1 MKPRAAALTVLVILA
16 LVLALTAPTPVP
28 AQRPLDGTTVRVA
41 TWGGSWRD
49 AIHQLV
55 GTKLEAQ
62 GAKMEYVLANPSENF
77 AKLVAARGR
86 EAPFDVMEVT
96 PEILTTMTREGF
108 VQKLDLTKIPA
119 AKSLPKFAVGDQ
131 WVITTI
137 AEEGIAYNEK
147 KFQELGLPKPQRY
160 SDLAHPKLEGHVAF
174 PDVTVTMH
182 WSAVVALARENGGS
196 ETAMDKALD
205 VVKKIKP
212 LYYYPSST
220 DLVTKINLG
229 DVWAAPFHAGWVIRV
244 KRTGFPLA
252 HVNVTL
258 GGKTGY
264 LNPIYMLVPR
274 GAKNVP
280 GAEAFMEVFLS
291 PEVQFEFAKKV
302 GVVPVHR
309 GARDR
314 LAKDPEAAIL
324 MLTDEQLNQANMVDW
339 SKVNADEW
347 RDKWNRFVGR

>member
-1 MKPRAAALTVLVILA
+1 MMSRRVLTLL
-16 LVLALTAPTPVP
+16 LVLAALLTLARPLT
-28 AQRPLDGTTVRVA
+28 AQRPLDGTTIRVA

-49 AIHQLV
+49 ALHQLI
-55 GTKLEAQ
+55 GARLEAQ

-108 VQKLDLTKIPA
+108 VQKLDLGKIPA
-119 AKSLPKFAVGDQ
+119 AKALPKFAVGEQ
-131 WVITTI
+131 WIMTSI

-160 SDLAHPKLEGHVAF
+160 SDLANPKLEGHVAF

-196 ETAMDKALD
+196 ETAMDKALEQ
-205 VVKKIKP
+205 VKKIKP

-220 DLVTKINLG
+220 DLVTKFNLG

-252 HVNVTL
+252 HANITL
-258 GGKTGY
+258 DGKTGY
-264 LNPIYMLVPR
+264 LNPIYVLIPR
-274 GAKNVP
+274 GARNVA
-280 GAEAFMEVFLS
+280 GAEAFIEAFLG

-302 GVVPVHR
+302 GVVPMHR

-314 LAKDPEAAIL
+314 LTKDPEAAIL
-324 MLTDEQLNQANMVDW
+324 LLTDEQLNQANMVDW